1 MKRAQAPREVEM
13 ATILHK
19 GKHPFFS
26 FDRKIKFTASLDLAF
41 AQNQSFKQPPRTGS
55 DTWQKQPPDFSY
67 KLYQTS
73 QPPPQACQKEKEEL
87 KKSKSSKADT
97 IQQLSM
103 RYSSQFLPPLGRK
116 KKLPMFVTRFPQVG
130 LYEAEIM
137 FVKNGKYKTGTYQD
151 PKPYDFRQSEA
162 NMPEFVTSYAGD
174 PFNLKF
180 KSQNLNTGAIQC
192 CPLPFYSTQ
201 IFITYKP
208 RECKWDSTLILPKNP
223 WPPKPASFTRHKRRR
238 GAYTAFLDRVEER
251 LSNIWQHGDP
261 RLMGRTRR
269 EQCNGSSTAISNIPE
284 L

>member
-1 MKRAQAPREVEM
+1 MV
-13 ATILHK
+13 TILHK

-73 QPPPQACQKEKEEL
+73 QPPPQARQKEKEQ

-97 IQQLSM
+97 IQQLSLI
-103 RYSSQFLPPLGRK
+103 YSSQFLPPLGGK

-162 NMPEFVTSYAGD
+162 NMPEFVTSYARD

-180 KSQNLNTGAIQC
+180 KSQNLNTVYRLE
-192 CPLPFYSTQ
+192 PLIEKQRDVDRRFV
-201 IFITYKP
+201 TYKP
-208 RECKWDSTLILPKNP
+208 RECKWDSRLILPKNP
-223 WPPKPASFTRHKRRR
+223 WPPKSASFTRHKRRR

-269 EQCNGSSTAISNIPE
+269 EQRNGSSTAISNIPD